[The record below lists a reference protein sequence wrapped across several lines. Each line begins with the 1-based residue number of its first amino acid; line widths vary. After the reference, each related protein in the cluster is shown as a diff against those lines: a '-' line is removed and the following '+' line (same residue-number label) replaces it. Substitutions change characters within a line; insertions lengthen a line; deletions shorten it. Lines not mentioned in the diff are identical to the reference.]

1 MFLFVYVFPIMHV
14 HTRTHAYGEPEIN
27 VSSITLHLI
36 FFEPGALPEHEA
48 CWFARLADWWASGIL
63 LPPPD

>member
-1 MFLFVYVFPIMHV
+1 MFSQSCLPLLFTIIKYMFLFVYVFPIMHV

-36 FFEPGALPEHEA
+36 FF
-48 CWFARLADWWASGIL
+48 
-63 LPPPD
+63 

>member
-1 MFLFVYVFPIMHV
+1 MFSQSCLPLLFTIIKYMFLFVYVFPIMHVYMWLHV

-36 FFEPGALPEHEA
+36 FF
-48 CWFARLADWWASGIL
+48 
-63 LPPPD
+63 

>member
-1 MFLFVYVFPIMHV
+1 
-14 HTRTHAYGEPEIN
+14 

>member
-1 MFLFVYVFPIMHV
+1 MFSQSCLPLLFTIIKYMFLFVYVFPIMHV

-27 VSSITLHLI
+27 VSSITLHLR

-48 CWFARLADWWASGIL
+48 C
-63 LPPPD
+63 